1 VTRVT
6 LLVNSDV
13 FGRRHCP
20 ACASPSCDCRQQS
33 RRIFDEMGQPAAI
46 VEADLTPEQRRPAD
60 GYVEFGNGGIIAVWE
75 VE

>member
-13 FGRRHCP
+13 FRHCP
-20 ACASPSCDCRQQS
+20 ACARKGCECRQQS
-33 RRIFDEMGQPAAI
+33 RRIFVELAEPAAYL
-46 VEADLTPEQRRPAD
+46 EENLTPEQRRPAD
-60 GYVEFGNGGIIAVWE
+60 GYVAFGGDDEGVITIWE